1 MFSKKVSFLRE
12 NRKTKKIKHTH
23 KNPIDRIVMAHK
35 SYKIEFSMSEQE
47 IPTRSDM
54 EDRRLMRDFDSMK
67 ITKEGFGLCP
77 KETHVYSI
85 VNFQHSDD
93 SSTPVSD
100 ANRSLTP
107 LQTPPSRREHLR
119 AMEYAL
125 KASDDELESLGIEV
139 LVSALLKFLVCVLPN

>member
-1 MFSKKVSFLRE
+1 
-12 NRKTKKIKHTH
+12 
-23 KNPIDRIVMAHK
+23 
-35 SYKIEFSMSEQE
+35 MSEQE

-139 LVSALLKFLVCVLPN
+139 LGVAKKGTRSDDQFVTIDKKKTVAKCTVCGRRIARKTKWHTRWNIYWCETCRFHS